1 MSMPSP
7 GLAAVHMIIAYMWL
21 MAQSRLEYADGR
33 LNNIELAD
41 N

>member
-1 MSMPSP
+1 MSMPGH
-7 GLAAVHMIIAYMWL
+7 GLAVFHMIIAYMWQ

-33 LNNIELAD
+33 LNNSELAD